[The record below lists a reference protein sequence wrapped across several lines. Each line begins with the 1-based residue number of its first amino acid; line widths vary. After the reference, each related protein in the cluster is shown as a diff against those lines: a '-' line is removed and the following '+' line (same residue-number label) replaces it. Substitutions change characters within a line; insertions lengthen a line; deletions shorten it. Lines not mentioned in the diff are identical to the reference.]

1 MLRLGG
7 KKDLQMEFGSS
18 ILSKLK
24 CYLDQHGGRVPSP
37 QIDLKKQKQSGRS
50 QVLLC
55 EDSIKN

>member
-1 MLRLGG
+1 
-7 KKDLQMEFGSS
+7 MEFGSS

-24 CYLDQHGGRVPSP
+24 CYLDQHGGRVPSQ
-37 QIDLKKQKQSGRS
+37 QIDLKKQKQSSRS